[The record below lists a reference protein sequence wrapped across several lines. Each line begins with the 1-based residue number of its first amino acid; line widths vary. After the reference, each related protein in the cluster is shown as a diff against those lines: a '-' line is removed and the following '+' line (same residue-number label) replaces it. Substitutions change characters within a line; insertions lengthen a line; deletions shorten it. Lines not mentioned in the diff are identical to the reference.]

1 MQRDV
6 LKQPQSLLEL
16 IGNTPLIELKDISP
30 NPKVKIWAKLESFN
44 PGGSV
49 KDRVALAMIEEAE
62 KSGELTKDKIVI
74 EATSGNTGIGLALV
88 CAHKGYKLTL
98 LMPESASEERKKILK
113 AYGANLLLTP
123 ANLSTDGA
131 IEEAYRLVREEPEK
145 YVLMDQFNNP
155 ASIKAHYET
164 TGKEI
169 WEQTKGKLTH
179 FVAALGTSGTAMGT
193 TKRLKEFNSNIVC
206 VGIEPRPGHKIQGLK
221 NMQESYPPGIYD
233 PSKLDKVLRVEDE
246 EAFALCR
253 KLAKEYGLLVG
264 MSSGA
269 ALAGALKIAQDLE
282 EGLIVTIFPDGGERY
297 LSTPLF
303 YLESS
308 PAFSLTSLTGSKI
321 ELNHRE
327 IDLFTFGPSLDQ
339 IEELGFW
346 RRIVFLD
353 VIARYLRSVGIKVKL
368 LVGIAD
374 FEDRTLSLCRSLGIK
389 REKLK
394 ERAREKLDKIRD
406 LFNIEDIQFIF
417 ASDVLDTS
425 IELCNYL
432 LLKGKAYEKLRSV
445 YFDISREEEYGK
457 LVIKNTKLKLSQ
469 SGLGVYYIKDNPSD
483 FTLLKR
489 ASLQDLKEGEVL
501 KTKWGN
507 VRPSWYLQQASIVLA
522 KTKNPYLVFCGSEH
536 LFPHVDNLQSLWVNS
551 AKGVPLGWV
560 NVSGVKSE
568 LLNPSKEDFWILR
581 SIFLA
586 TSLSKTLQLR
596 EHTLQMW
603 RKNWQKLVDSWF
615 KLNMFESIPGDK
627 TLEVESYYS
636 KLKEKIK
643 DYLENNF
650 QVVKVWPE
658 LFAFLKFMNKKL
670 NQSRLTNGDKAVFR
684 EFFEWIDDILG
695 LRVLQEKKL
704 PQEIEQLIISRRE
717 AKQNKDYQLADKIRE
732 DLKKKGYRVI
742 DLGKDKQIVKR
753 LN

>member
-1 MQRDV
+1 MQRNV
-6 LKQPQSLLEL
+6 LKQPQSLLDL
-16 IGNTPLIELKDISP
+16 IGNTPLIELKGISS
-30 NPKVKIWAKLESFN
+30 NPKVKIYAKLEGFN

-62 KSGELTKDKIVI
+62 KNGELTKDKIVI

-88 CAHKGYKLTL
+88 CAYKGYKLTL

-113 AYGANLLLTP
+113 AYGANLVLTP

-169 WEQTKGKLTH
+169 WEQTEGKVTH

-193 TKRLKEFNSNIVC
+193 TKRLKELNPEIVC
-206 VGIEPRPGHKIQGLK
+206 VGVEPKPGHKIQGLK

-233 PSKLDKVLRVEDE
+233 PSKLDKVLKVDDE

-253 KLAKEYGLLVG
+253 KLAKEQGLLVG

-269 ALAGALKIAQDLE
+269 ALAGALKLAQDLK
-282 EGLIVTIFPDGGERY
+282 EGLIVVIFPDGGERY
-297 LSTPLF
+297 LSTSLF

-308 PAFSLTSLTGSKI
+308 PAFSLNSLTGAKV

-353 VIARYLRSVGIKVKL
+353 VISRYLKSVGIKVKL
-368 LVGIAD
+368 LVGVAD

-394 ERAREKLDKIRD
+394 ERAKEKLDRISN
-406 LFNIEDIQFIF
+406 LFNIEDIQYVF
-417 ASDVLDTS
+417 ASDVLDSS
-425 IELCNYL
+425 IALCDYL

-445 YFDISREEEYGK
+445 YFDISREEDYGK

-522 KTKNPYLVFCGSEH
+522 KSKNPYLVFCGSEH

-551 AKGVPLGWV
+551 VKGAPLGWI

-568 LLNPSKEDFWILR
+568 LLNPSREDFWILR

-603 RKNWQKLVDSWF
+603 RKNWGKITDSWV
-615 KLNMFESIPGDK
+615 KLNMFEIRPGNK

-650 QVVKVWPE
+650 QLVKIWPE

-670 NQSRLTNGDKAVFR
+670 SQSNLTSGDEKIFR
-684 EFFEWIDDILG
+684 EFFKWVEDILG
-695 LRVLQEKKL
+695 LKLLQETEFPK
-704 PQEIEQLIISRRE
+704 EVEQLIVKRKE
-717 AKQNKDYQLADKIRE
+717 AKKNKDYQVADKIRE
-732 DLKKKGYRVI
+732 ELKKMGYRII
-742 DLGKDKQIVKR
+742 DLGEDKQIVTR
-753 LN
+753 MN